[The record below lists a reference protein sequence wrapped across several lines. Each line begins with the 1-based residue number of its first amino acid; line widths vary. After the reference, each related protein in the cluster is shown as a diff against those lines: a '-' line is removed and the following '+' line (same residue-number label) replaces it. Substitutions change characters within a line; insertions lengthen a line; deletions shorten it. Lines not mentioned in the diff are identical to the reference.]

1 MSEPYGQGER
11 WRDRHSALM
20 GADARE
26 LPSTETFNQITR
38 LAAFCFNAS
47 VAVIAVADGEQIEFV
62 SAEGLKQV
70 ELFAFES
77 LCEETV
83 RRAEFM
89 TIEDLP
95 VPKPITGTVPADD
108 AENVLGAPHIPSEP
122 KAQADANAAAEA
134 TADAPA
140 DAPGARSF
148 AGVPLIDDAGRSVG
162 VLAVG
167 DAIPRVFGAMERRQ
181 LEALGRL
188 AMNEITLRRSMGRRD
203 PETGLPNERQLLSDL
218 KAAALAYCG
227 DYRLLT
233 VVDIF
238 DVVSAQAVM
247 QSLGRGPIE
256 ALVQHMSERLQTR
269 LQGVAQVYRVAET
282 RFAFMLDSTATMDHA
297 PFMEALFLFAGRT
310 VSASGVPIRPSLRAG
325 MVNVRLRDA
334 GMFDALSNAIAAV
347 DESIQTNR
355 AWTLYDI
362 ESNEQVQRSYDL
374 ATGLQRALAND
385 EFYLVYQ
392 PRVELHNGRVTAVE
406 ALVRWRHSI
415 LGTLFP
421 SEFIP
426 IAERTAVMQAL
437 TAWVA
442 HTGLAQLARWSQ
454 CFPTLELS
462 INLSAIDFESGELCE
477 TLVQA
482 CRRHLIAPQRLQV
495 EVRDGQWMREASVL
509 SQLEAI
515 RRAGVQVAID
525 DFGAAYTN
533 ASYLSQLPVDIIK
546 LDASLIHDLSNNE
559 HHQTI
564 VKAIVELAHKLGYRT
579 VAEGVELAS
588 TLAIL
593 TGWGCDELQGYLIGR
608 PAGPDAVQ
616 DFITRAGS
624 RVPMP
629 RAEQGR

>member
-26 LPSTETFNQITR
+26 LPSTETFDQITR

-47 VAVIAVADGEQIEFV
+47 VAVIAVADSDGEHVQLV
-62 SAEGLKQV
+62 SAEGLQQT

-89 TIEDLP
+89 AIDQLS
-95 VPKPITGTVPADD
+95 VPKPLTGAAS
-108 AENVLGAPHIPSEP
+108 AEGEPGAVET
-122 KAQADANAAAEA
+122 AAETTGA
-134 TADAPA
+134 TTTH
-140 DAPGARSF
+140 SF
-148 AGVPLIDDAGRSVG
+148 AGVPLIDDAGRSIG

-167 DAIPRVFGAMERRQ
+167 DAMPRAFGSTERRQ

-218 KAAALAYCG
+218 KAAAITYCG

-325 MVNVRLRDA
+325 MVNVRLRDV
-334 GMFDALSNAIAAV
+334 GMFDALANAISAV
-347 DESIQTNR
+347 DESVQANR

-362 ESNEQVQRSYDL
+362 ENNQQIQRSYDL

-392 PRVELHNGRVTAVE
+392 PRVESTTGRVTAVE
-406 ALVRWRHSI
+406 ALVRWRHSV

-442 HTGLAQLARWSQ
+442 HTGLAQLARWQ
-454 CFPTLELS
+454 KRFPTLELS
-462 INLSAIDFESGELCE
+462 INLSAIDFDSGELTE
-477 TLVQA
+477 TLTQA
-482 CRRHLIAPQRLQV
+482 CRRHQIEPQRLQV
-495 EVRDGQWMREASVL
+495 EVRDGQWIREAPVM
-509 SQLEAI
+509 SQLAAI
-515 RRAGVQVAID
+515 REAGIQVAID
-525 DFGAAYTN
+525 DFGAAYVN
-533 ASYLSQLPVDIIK
+533 ASYLGQLPVDIIK
-546 LDASLIHDLSNNE
+546 LDASLIHDLADNE

-564 VKAIVELAHKLGYRT
+564 VKAIIDLAHKLGYRT

-593 TGWGCDELQGYLIGR
+593 SGWRCDEMQGYLIGR
-608 PAGPDAVQ
+608 PIGPDAVQ
-616 DFITRAGS
+616 EFIAQAEVDLPTLRA
-624 RVPMP
+624 
-629 RAEQGR
+629 AQGR